1 MISLTP
7 AHRRAEEFAALVD
20 AAAADAMQG
29 ADQETRH
36 AELLELVGAMRGL
49 PDPTPR
55 ADFVADLRERL
66 MTEADVALGEVNQ
79 KLALPAHTRS
89 PRDRRLALAAGTLAL
104 LGATSGVAVASQS
117 ALPGD
122 TLYPIK
128 RAIEGAQTTLTV
140 DDSAKGNTMLDHASG
155 RLDEIEALVQRH
167 DADSEAE
174 VPETLAEFSE
184 QADKAADVLLSE
196 YSDTGDSAPVARLRE
211 FTSTSMEVLGEL
223 NAVLPP
229 SAGDALTKAALVL
242 TEIDSRA
249 AAACPACEGG
259 ITEIPAFVLALRAS
273 VEEQLDVAPRDVVRK
288 NNGDSPP
295 ADDGDKGEEQPTD
308 AFTPDLPV
316 VDPGDLVDPP
326 DQQAPEDTGDKTDR
340 RPGDRLR
347 EGGKRATDELKDVL
361 IKGDEVLTGED
372 GLLDPLLDPLL
383 GEGGLLNR

>member
-104 LGATSGVAVASQS
+104 LGATSGVAVASQN

-155 RLDEIEALVQRH
+155 RLDEIEALAQRH

-174 VPETLAEFSE
+174 MPETLAEFSE

-249 AAACPACEGG
+249 AAACPQCEGG
-259 ITEIPAFVLALRAS
+259 ITEIPAFVLSLRAA
-273 VEEQLDVAPRDVVRK
+273 VEDQLEVAPRDVVRE
-288 NNGDSPP
+288 NNKDTPP
-295 ADDGDKGEEQPTD
+295 AGDGDGEDPLDE
-308 AFTPDLPV
+308 FTPDLPV
-316 VDPGDLVDPP
+316 VDPDELLEEPP
-326 DQQAPEDTGDKTDR
+326 VTPAPDDTGETTER
-340 RPGDRLR
+340 RPEDRLR
-347 EGGKRATDELKDVL
+347 EGGKRATEELKEVL
-361 IKGDEVLTGED
+361 VRGDEVLTGED
-372 GLLDPLLDPLL
+372 GILDPLLDPLL
-383 GEGGLLNR
+383 GDGGLLNRR